1 MKNLKDTLKAMF
13 ILQSINETFGK
24 YIKEEGL
31 VEDLSTCRILLE
43 MAFGEDVEHYYQETG
58 THIRKLVDSL
68 DDEQI
73 CIIYSMIKTAVAR
86 LCEEK

>member
-13 ILQSINETFGK
+13 ILQSINETFEK
-24 YIKEEGL
+24 YMKEGL
-31 VEDLSTCRILLE
+31 VEDLGTCRILLE
-43 MAFGEDVEHYYQETG
+43 MAFGEDVENYYQETG

-73 CIIYSMIKTAVAR
+73 CVIYNMIKAAVLR
-86 LCEEK
+86 LYEKK